1 MDTVETRKPQ
11 TINGI
16 NVGDVKALIDTV
28 KQDPANGM
36 THWRVASTWQGQT
49 KSRAQVEC
57 FVLGGETIRRRFSLD
72 IDEPL
77 ELGGS
82 NTSANPQEY
91 LIAALN
97 ACMMVGYAALCSL
110 EGITL
115 EKLEIETE
123 GDIDLR
129 GFLGLDEKV
138 APGYKSLAYTV
149 RIKGSGTKDQFVK
162 IHKAVMATS
171 PNFHNISQP
180 IALHP
185 TLVVE

>member
-1 MDTVETRKPQ
+1 MDTVQPKHQ
-11 TINGI
+11 MINGI
-16 NVGDVKALIDTV
+16 DVDNLKILIDTV
-28 KQDPANGM
+28 KQEPAKGM
-36 THWRVASTWQGQT
+36 THWRVASAWQKQT

-57 FVLGGETIRRRFSLD
+57 FVLGGETVRRRFSFD
-72 IDEPL
+72 ADEPF

-82 NTSANPQEY
+82 NANANPQEY
-91 LIAALN
+91 LLGALN
-97 ACMMVGYAALCSL
+97 ACMIVGYAALCAA
-110 EGITL
+110 EGITI

-129 GFLGLDEKV
+129 GFLGLDDKV

-171 PNFHNISQP
+171 PNFYNLAQP
-180 IALHP
+180 VALHP

>member
-1 MDTVETRKPQ
+1 MDTVQSKHQR
-11 TINGI
+11 INGI
-16 NVGDVKALIDTV
+16 DVDNLKVLIDTV
-28 KQDPANGM
+28 KQAPAKGM
-36 THWRVASTWQGQT
+36 TRWRVASAWQIQT

-57 FVLGGETIRRRFSLD
+57 FVIGGETVRRRFSLD

-82 NTSANPQEY
+82 NTNANPQEY
-91 LIAALN
+91 LLAALN
-97 ACMMVGYAALCSL
+97 ACMIVGYAALCAG

-129 GFLGLDEKV
+129 GFLGLDQKV

-149 RIKGSGTKDQFVK
+149 RIKGNGTKDQFLK

-171 PNFHNISQP
+171 PNFYNVSQP

>member
-1 MDTVETRKPQ
+1 MDTVETKHKMV
-11 TINGI
+11 NGI
-16 NVGDVKALIDTV
+16 DVDNLGTLIETV
-28 KQDPANGM
+28 KQAPAAKGM
-36 THWRVASTWQGQT
+36 THWRVASAWQGQT

-57 FVLGGETIRRRFSLD
+57 FVLGGETVRRRFSLD

-82 NTSANPQEY
+82 NTNANPQEY

-97 ACMMVGYAALCSL
+97 ACMIVGYAALCAL
-110 EGITL
+110 EGIKL

-129 GFLGLDEKV
+129 GFLGLDQKV
-138 APGYKSLAYTV
+138 PPGYKSLAYTV
-149 RIKGSGTKDQFVK
+149 RIKGNGTKDQFLR

-171 PNFHNISQP
+171 PNFYNISQP
-180 IALHP
+180 IVLHP

>member
-1 MDTVETRKPQ
+1 MDTVETKKSQ

-16 NVGDVKALIDTV
+16 NVGDLKTLIDTV
-28 KQDPANGM
+28 KQEPAKGT
-36 THWRVASTWQGQT
+36 THWRVASAWQSQT

-57 FVLGGETIRRRFSLD
+57 FVLGGETVRRRFSLD

-77 ELGGS
+77 ELGGA
-82 NTSANPQEY
+82 NTNANPQEY

-97 ACMMVGYAALCSL
+97 ACMIVGYAALCAL

-138 APGYKSLAYTV
+138 APGYRSLAYTV
-149 RIKGSGTKDQFVK
+149 RIKGNGTKDQFVK

-171 PNFHNISQP
+171 PNFYNLSQP
-180 IALHP
+180 IALRP

>member
-1 MDTVETRKPQ
+1 MDTVQ
-11 TINGI
+11 NQHQMVNGL
-16 NVGDVKALIDTV
+16 DVDNLKTLIDTV
-28 KQDPANGM
+28 KQEPAKGM
-36 THWRVASTWQGQT
+36 THWRVASAWQNQT

-82 NTSANPQEY
+82 NANANPQEY

-97 ACMMVGYAALCSL
+97 ACMIVGYAALCAV

-129 GFLGLDEKV
+129 GFLGIDAKV
-138 APGYKSLAYTV
+138 PAGYKSLAYTV
-149 RIKGSGTKDQFVK
+149 RIKGNGTKDQFLR

-171 PNFHNISQP
+171 PNFYNISQP
-180 IALHP
+180 IVLHP

>member
-1 MDTVETRKPQ
+1 MDTVQPKHQ
-11 TINGI
+11 MINGI
-16 NVGDVKALIDTV
+16 DVDNLKILIDTV
-28 KQDPANGM
+28 KQEPAKGM
-36 THWRVASTWQGQT
+36 SHWRVARGWGNQA

-57 FVLGGETIRRRFSLD
+57 FVLGGETVRRRFSLD
-72 IDEPL
+72 VDEPL

-82 NTSANPQEY
+82 NTNANPQEY

-97 ACMMVGYAALCSL
+97 ACMIVGYAALCAA

-129 GFLGLDEKV
+129 GFLGLDEKIP
-138 APGYKSLAYTV
+138 PGYKSLAYTV
-149 RIKGSGTKDQFVK
+149 RLKGSGTKDQFVK

-171 PNFHNISQP
+171 PNFYNLSQP
-180 IALHP
+180 DTLRP
-185 TLVVE
+185 TLVIE